1 MQHAHRIRLRGNA
14 TVEPFSRNRWN
25 APKEAETS
33 DSSKEQTLAR
43 SNRPEAS
50 YEMEVAGC
58 SAIVSFASN
67 SRCKRELS
75 ELVGTLLESYALAPQ
90 DAISEIAPLP

>member
-1 MQHAHRIRLRGNA
+1 MQHAHRIRLRGN
-14 TVEPFSRNRWN
+14 TPVEPVSRNHWN
-25 APKEAETS
+25 TSKEAETS
-33 DSSKEQTLAR
+33 DSSEEQTIAR
-43 SNRPEAS
+43 NNCPKVS